1 MRRVTAVLSVAA
13 VLLWTAST
21 FGQAK
26 TNFAGKWTREA
37 PAAGAPGAGGGGGG
51 GGRGGGG
58 GGGFCGAECT
68 ITQTATEL
76 TLEYMGGGQQPA
88 AMKQVYKLDGT
99 ESKNPGR
106 GGADVV
112 SKAAWD
118 GAKLVITTTTQNGEQ
133 KRVLSLEGG
142 NLVVEATNPGRE
154 GGAPT
159 TAKITFKKA

>member
-1 MRRVTAVLSVAA
+1 MRRITAVLSVAA
-13 VLLWTAST
+13 LVLWTVGA
-21 FGQAK
+21 GAQAK

-37 PAAGAPGAGGGGGG
+37 PAGGGGGG
-51 GGRGGGG
+51 GGRGGG

-76 TLEYMGGGQQPA
+76 TLEFQGGGQNPA
-88 AMKQVYKLDGT
+88 PMKQVYKLDGS

-112 SKAAWD
+112 SKATWD
-118 GAKLVITTTTQNGEQ
+118 GAKLVITSKTQNGEQ

-142 NLVVEATNPGRE
+142 NLVVDATNPGRE

-159 TAKITFKKA
+159 TTKITFKKAG